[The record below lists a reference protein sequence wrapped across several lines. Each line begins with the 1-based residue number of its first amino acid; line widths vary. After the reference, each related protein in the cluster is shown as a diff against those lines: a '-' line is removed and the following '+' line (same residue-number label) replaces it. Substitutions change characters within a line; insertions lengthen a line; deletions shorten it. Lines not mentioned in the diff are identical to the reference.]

1 MTSILYL
8 ETDDSFISEIFISF
22 IQISL
27 SDYIHNIIFQNTLI
41 NDHIEDLI
49 SSNNTN
55 LSNLICARID
65 EHEFLGKDK
74 PYDKDNTTLDLRN
87 HITNLKHE
95 LEMKSQQ
102 LTNLQNSNIQVQGFM
117 KKYKNEMGNLDQK
130 KKIGSKSVDDLKEY
144 VLALR
149 KLKAQLKDKQPV
161 GNKTQKPGARKP
173 LIKDNKNKKSPIGK
187 QYLGY
192 FIVDLIENMLK
203 ILILYNSIV
212 AILVSKT

>member
-1 MTSILYL
+1 
-8 ETDDSFISEIFISF
+8 
-22 IQISL
+22 
-27 SDYIHNIIFQNTLI
+27 
-41 NDHIEDLI
+41 
-49 SSNNTN
+49 
-55 LSNLICARID
+55 
-65 EHEFLGKDK
+65 
-74 PYDKDNTTLDLRN
+74 
-87 HITNLKHE
+87 
-95 LEMKSQQ
+95 MKSQQ

-187 QYLGY
+187 QY
-192 FIVDLIENMLK
+192 
-203 ILILYNSIV
+203 
-212 AILVSKT
+212 